1 MDNLRQGT
9 IKEAKAHRRPPF
21 KKTAKGNLAEKIM
34 HGVFLLAAFTSIF
47 SLVLIVIFI
56 FTNGLPMMVEYG
68 LADFIFGQTWNQ
80 TTFGLLPMILGSVL
94 VTLGAVSI
102 GVPIGVMTAIFM
114 AEFCPKK
121 LYAFLKPAVN
131 LMAGIPSI
139 VYGFFALRIIVPQI
153 RQLFGGPGNS
163 MLAAIMLLSIMILP
177 TVISLSESA
186 IRSVPRSYFSGSVA
200 LGASPERSIFSV
212 LVPAAKSGIF
222 SSIVLGVGRAIGETM
237 AVVMVAGN
245 QPLMP
250 RGLTQGIR
258 TLTTNIVMEMAYAS
272 GQHRDA
278 LVATGVVLFIFI
290 MIINTTFLI
299 MKSKEAK

>member
-1 MDNLRQGT
+1 MEHINEGAAGKT
-9 IKEAKAHRRPPF
+9 KRRPPDR
-21 KKTAKGNLAEKIM
+21 KTAKTDWKEKIM
-34 HGVFLLAAFTSIF
+34 HGIFFMAAFTSIL
-47 SLVLIVIFI
+47 SLLLIVIFI
-56 FTNGLPMMVEYG
+56 FTNGLPMMFEYG
-68 LADFIFGQTWNQ
+68 LTDFIFGRTWNR
-80 TTFGLLPMILGSVL
+80 TTFGLLPMITGSIL
-94 VTLGAVSI
+94 VTLGAVGL
-102 GVPIGVMTAIFM
+102 GVPIGVMTAVFM
-114 AEFCPKK
+114 AEFCPKR

-153 RQLFGGPGNS
+153 RGIFGGPGNS
-163 MLAAIMLLSIMILP
+163 MLAAILLLAIMILP
-177 TVISLSESA
+177 TVISLSEAA
-186 IRSVPRSYFSGSVA
+186 IRSVPRSYFSGSMA
-200 LGASPERSIFSV
+200 LGASHERSIFSV
-212 LVPAAKSGIF
+212 VVPAAKSGIF

-250 RGLTQGIR
+250 RGLTEGVR

-278 LVATGVVLFIFI
+278 LVATGVVLFVFI

-299 MKSKEAK
+299 MKTREAK

>member
-1 MDNLRQGT
+1 MNDL
-9 IKEAKAHRRPPF
+9 KEKV
-21 KKTAKGNLAEKIM
+21 M
-34 HGVFLLAAFTSIF
+34 HGVFLLAAVTSIV

-56 FTNGLPMMVEYG
+56 FTNGLPMMFEYG
-68 LADFIFGQTWNQ
+68 LFDFIFGRTWNR
-80 TTFGLLPMILGSVL
+80 TTFGLLPMITGSIV
-94 VTLGAVSI
+94 VTIGAVLI
-102 GVPIGVMTAIFM
+102 GVPIGVFTAIFM
-114 AEFCPKK
+114 AEFCPEK

-139 VYGFFALRIIVPQI
+139 LYGFFALRIIVPRI
-153 RQLFGGPGNS
+153 RFFFGGPGNS
-163 MLAAIMLLSIMILP
+163 MLAAILLLAIMILP

-186 IRSVPRSYFSGSVA
+186 IRAVPRSYFSGSIA
-200 LGASPERSIFSV
+200 LGATPERSIFQI

-250 RGLTQGIR
+250 RGLTEGVR

-278 LVATGVVLFIFI
+278 LVATGVVLFVFI
-290 MIINTTFLI
+290 MMINTTFLI
-299 MKSKEAK
+299 VKSREAN

>member
-1 MDNLRQGT
+1 MEHINKRAAAGKT
-9 IKEAKAHRRPPF
+9 KRRPPVR
-21 KKTAKGNLAEKIM
+21 KTAKTDWKEKIM
-34 HGVFLLAAFTSIF
+34 HGVFFMAAFTSIL
-47 SLVLIVIFI
+47 SLLLIVIFI
-56 FTNGLPMMVEYG
+56 FTNGLPMMFEYG
-68 LADFIFGQTWNQ
+68 LTDFIFGTTWNR
-80 TTFGLLPMILGSVL
+80 TTFGLLPMITGSIL
-94 VTLGAVSI
+94 VTLGAVGL
-102 GVPIGVMTAIFM
+102 GVPIGVMTAVFM
-114 AEFCPKK
+114 AEFCPKR

-153 RQLFGGPGNS
+153 RAIFGGPGNS
-163 MLAAIMLLSIMILP
+163 MLAAILLLTIMILP
-177 TVISLSESA
+177 TVISLSEVA
-186 IRSVPRSYFSGSVA
+186 IRSVPRSYFSGSMA
-200 LGASPERSIFSV
+200 LGASHERSIFSV
-212 LVPAAKSGIF
+212 VVPAAKSGIF

-250 RGLTQGIR
+250 RGLTEGVR

-278 LVATGVVLFIFI
+278 LVATGVVLFVFI

-299 MKSKEAK
+299 MKTREAK